1 MKKQFVWM
9 FAALASL
16 NMVSAFADNQDEAID
31 SVDQELQELQEVAV
45 VEEEAAE

>member
-16 NMVSAFADNQDEAID
+16 NMVSAFADNQDDATD
-31 SVDQELQELQEVAV
+31 PVDQEVQEVAV

>member
-16 NMVSAFADNQDEAID
+16 NMVSAFADNQDDATD
-31 SVDQELQELQEVAV
+31 SVDQEVQEVAV

>member
-1 MKKQFVWM
+1 MKKRFVWM

-16 NMVSAFADNQDEAID
+16 NMVSAFADNQDEAAD
-31 SVDQELQELQEVAV
+31 QELQEVAV